1 MRNHAVI
8 RTNDCRT
15 LDDVLREKD
24 ASIEALR
31 AALVEAH
38 RTAEWAFRELRRLA
52 DESHENAWRLGDYL
66 TRAREE
72 TKA

>member
-8 RTNDCRT
+8 SIRDNRT

-24 ASIEALR
+24 ASIAALR
-31 AALVEAH
+31 TALAEAH
-38 RTAEWAFRELRRLA
+38 RTAEWAFRELRRMA
-52 DESHENAWRLGDYL
+52 DESHENAWKMGDYL

-72 TKA
+72 TR